1 MNILAV
7 DTSGNVCTAAVLCDN
22 KVLCEIYVDNKMTHS
37 QTLGPMVDD
46 VLKRAEKTISDIDL
60 FACAVGPGSFTGLRI
75 GVGMI
80 KAFCHSSGKKCVAV
94 NTLDALAYNL
104 KGDKRLVCPIIDAR
118 RMDVYNATYKQN
130 ERNCEYRA
138 LQISDLLDELKGED
152 VVFVGDGSLVF
163 EERISE
169 AGFSTAHRGIALQ
182 RASSVGLLAYGQ
194 RDKAISAYELE
205 PYYLRQTQ
213 AERVYAEKQKDKK

>member
-7 DTSGNVCTAAVLCDN
+7 DTSGNVCTAAVLRDN
-22 KVLCEIYVDNKMTHS
+22 KVLSEMYVDNKMTHS
-37 QTLGPMVDD
+37 QTLGPMIDD
-46 VLKRAEKTISDIDL
+46 VLKRADITIFDIDL

-152 VVFVGDGSLVF
+152 AVFVGDGSIAF
-163 EERISE
+163 EEQILDS
-169 AGFSTAHRGIALQ
+169 GFSIVHRGVALQ
-182 RASSVGLLAYGQ
+182 RASSVGLLAYER
-194 RDKAISAYELE
+194 RDKAICAYELE

-213 AERVYAEKQKDKK
+213 AERVYAEKHKDKK

>member
-22 KVLCEIYVDNKMTHS
+22 KVLSEIYVDNKMTHS
-37 QTLGPMVDD
+37 QTLGPMIDD
-46 VLKRAEKTISDIDL
+46 VLKRADITISNIDL

-80 KAFCHSSGKKCVAV
+80 KAFCHSTGKQCVAV

-104 KGDKRLVCPIIDAR
+104 KGDNRLVCTIIDAR
-118 RMDVYNATYKQN
+118 RMDVYTATYKQN
-130 ERNCEYRA
+130 ERISEYRA
-138 LQISDLLDELKGED
+138 LQISDLLDELNGED
-152 VVFVGDGSLVF
+152 AVFIGDGSIVF
-163 EERISE
+163 EEQILKS
-169 AGFSTAHRGIALQ
+169 GFSTAHRGVALQ
-182 RASSVGLLAYGQ
+182 RASSVGLLAYE
-194 RDKAISAYELE
+194 RREETMSAYDLE

-213 AERVYAEKQKDKK
+213 AERVYAEKHKEEK

>member
-7 DTSGNVCTAAVLCDN
+7 DTSGNVCTSAVLCDN
-22 KVLCEIYVDNKMTHS
+22 KVLSEIYVDNKMTHS
-37 QTLGPMVDD
+37 QTLGPMIDD
-46 VLKRAEKTISDIDL
+46 VLKRADLTISSIDM

-104 KGDKRLVCPIIDAR
+104 KGDKRVVCPVIDAR
-118 RMDVYNATYKQN
+118 RMDVYTAAYKQC
-130 ERNCEYRA
+130 ERVSEYRA
-138 LQISDLLDELKGED
+138 LQISDLLIELKGED
-152 VVFVGDGSLVF
+152 VVFVGDGSIAF
-163 EERISE
+163 EEQILNS
-169 AGFSTAHRGIALQ
+169 GFSTAHRGAALQ
-182 RASSVGLLAYGQ
+182 RASSVGLLAYEQ
-194 RDKAISAYELE
+194 KENAVSAYELE

-213 AERVYAEKQKDKK
+213 AERVYAEKYKESK